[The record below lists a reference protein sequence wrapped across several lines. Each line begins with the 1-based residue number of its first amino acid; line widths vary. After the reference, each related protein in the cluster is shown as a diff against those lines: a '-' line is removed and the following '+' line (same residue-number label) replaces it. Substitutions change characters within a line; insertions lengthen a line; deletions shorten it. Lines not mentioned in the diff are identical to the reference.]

1 MTFDLGYRN
10 SINQVIELLVW
21 SSGVLDKQEIEEL
34 DSIEFDIYRTFFK
47 KKYEDDNEQKKKFI
61 ENTFE
66 FANKA
71 VEVICKTIAGAYGTN
86 SNTNDLKKYK

>member
-10 SINQVIELLVW
+10 TINQIIELLVW
-21 SSGVLDKQEIEEL
+21 ANGLLDKNEIEEL
-34 DSIEFDIYRTFFK
+34 DQIEFDLFRSFFK

-86 SNTNDLKKYK
+86 SGANDLKKFK

>member
-1 MTFDLGYRN
+1 MTFELGYRN
-10 SINQVIELLVW
+10 TINQIIELLVW
-21 SSGVLDKQEIEEL
+21 ADGLLSVDQI
-34 DSIEFDIYRTFFK
+34 DNFDQIEFDIYRTFFR
-47 KKYEDDNEQKKKFI
+47 KKYEEDNEQKKKFI

-86 SNTNDLKKYK
+86 SGASNLNKYK

>member
-10 SINQVIELLVW
+10 TINQILELLVW
-21 SSGVLDKQEIEEL
+21 SCGSIDKTQIEEL
-34 DSIEFDIYRTFFK
+34 DQVEFDIYRTFFK
-47 KKYEDDNEQKKKFI
+47 KKYDDDNEQKKKFI

-71 VEVICKTIAGAYGTN
+71 VEVICKTIAGANGSN
-86 SNTNDLKKYK
+86 SGASSLNKYK

>member
-10 SINQVIELLVW
+10 TINQIIELLVW
-21 SSGVLDKQEIEEL
+21 ANGLIDLDQIDNFDQL
-34 DSIEFDIYRTFFK
+34 EFEMYRAFFK
-47 KKYEDDNEQKKKFI
+47 KKYEDDNEQHKKFV
-61 ENTFE
+61 ENTFD

-86 SNTNDLKKYK
+86 SGANDLKKH

>member
-10 SINQVIELLVW
+10 ALSQVIELLVW
-21 SSGVLDKQEIEEL
+21 SNGLLTKDQIEEL
-34 DSIEFDIYRTFFK
+34 DQVEYDVYKTFFK
-47 KKYEDDNEQKKKFI
+47 KKYEEDNEQKKKFI

-86 SNTNDLKKYK
+86 SGASDLKKYK

>member
-10 SINQVIELLVW
+10 TINQIIELLVW
-21 SSGVLDKQEIEEL
+21 SDTTLKKDEIEEM
-34 DSIEFDIYRTFFK
+34 DQIEFDIYRAFFK

-66 FANKA
+66 FARKS

-86 SNTNDLKKYK
+86 TNTSDLNKYK

>member
-10 SINQVIELLVW
+10 ALSQIIELLVW
-21 SSGVLDKQEIEEL
+21 SNGIVDKSEIEEM
-34 DSIEFDIYRTFFK
+34 DQIEFEFYRTFFR
-47 KKYEDDNEQKKKFI
+47 KKYEEDNEQKKKFI

-86 SNTNDLKKYK
+86 TSTSDLKKYK

>member
-10 SINQVIELLVW
+10 AINQIIELLVW
-21 SSGVLDKQEIEEL
+21 SNGLLNIDQINEL
-34 DSIEFDIYRTFFK
+34 DHLEFEFFRIFFK
-47 KKYEDDNEQKKKFI
+47 KKYTDDNEQKKKFI

-86 SNTNDLKKYK
+86 SGANELKKH

>member
-10 SINQVIELLVW
+10 TLSQITELLIWANGLLSIPV
-21 SSGVLDKQEIEEL
+21 IEEL
-34 DSIEFDIYRTFFK
+34 DQIEFEFYRTFFR
-47 KKYEDDNEQKKKFI
+47 KKYEEDNEQKKKFI

-86 SNTNDLKKYK
+86 SNTSDLKKYK

>member
-10 SINQVIELLVW
+10 ALSQVIELLVW
-21 SSGVLDKQEIEEL
+21 SNGLLTKDQIEEL
-34 DSIEFDIYRTFFK
+34 DQVEYEVYKTFFK

-86 SNTNDLKKYK
+86 SGASDLKKYK

>member
-10 SINQVIELLVW
+10 ALSQVIELLVW
-21 SSGVLDKQEIEEL
+21 SNGLLTKNQIEEL
-34 DSIEFDIYRTFFK
+34 DQVEYEVYKTFFK
-47 KKYEDDNEQKKKFI
+47 KKYEEDNEQKKKFI

-86 SNTNDLKKYK
+86 SGASDLKKYK